1 MAKRITAM
9 LMAVLVTL
17 SFQAGVCMKDGGIYA
32 EEKKEISIIID
43 GTKLAFSRDDG
54 MGVPFID
61 HMGRTQVPIRK
72 PLEKIGAAVLFETD
86 AGSGERN
93 IIISKDGKVIRLA
106 DGDLFMI
113 VNTDTFYLLDASP
126 QIITSRAYMPIRAVF
141 EVLGYSVSW
150 DGASKTVN
158 IQKNQNMP
166 LPPAVTPV
174 GQFKIP
180 QYQSKEEDKPEV
192 IVNHGYIYYLG
203 ENNDIMQTTF
213 SDLTKSKKV
222 YHSPG
227 WIVNLF
233 NDENGR
239 PRLYYHTEGASM
251 GTPHQFAFNTD
262 GSMTELNG
270 GREYAGEVYSTGGR
284 TFAFRELKFGQD
296 SRLEMKNEAGAYVNL
311 GGRENRYD
319 YRSEMDGFNGRP
331 GVYLIG
337 DDLYLLAEPFS
348 GDAGKAVYRVNIKTD
363 EAVRIT
369 DEAYGIQIERNYLY
383 YNTGKEIRK
392 RNLEDGTEISM
403 YNFNGSATNFASDFA
418 VLNGKLYIADRN
430 SFFIAASG
438 EVNAS
443 PLEEGNYIISCSG
456 MALRGDK
463 GEQYLICDI
472 GKNPTKDDG
481 IGSRWMW
488 VYDKDGKLI
497 MEREGDI
504 RLNSVSIE
512 GDNICYY
519 NNTTNQ
525 INVEKIK

>member
-1 MAKRITAM
+1 MKKRIAAM
-9 LMAVLVTL
+9 FMAVLIVL
-17 SFQAGVCMKDGGIYA
+17 SFQAGVCLKDGGVYA
-32 EEKKEISIIID
+32 EEKKEINIIID
-43 GTKLAFSRDDG
+43 GTKLAFSQDDG
-54 MGVPFID
+54 MGIPFID
-61 HMGRTQVPIRK
+61 SAGKAQVPVK
-72 PLEKIGAAVLFETD
+72 KALEKIGATVLFETD

-93 IIISKDGKVIRLA
+93 IIISKDGSVIRLTA
-106 DGDLFMI
+106 GDPIMR
-113 VNTDTFYLLDASP
+113 VNTDTFYLLDAP
-126 QIITSRAYMPIRAVF
+126 PLIMGGRTYMPIRAVF
-141 EVLGYSVSW
+141 EVLGYTVSW
-150 DGASKTVN
+150 DRASKTVS
-158 IQKNQNMP
+158 IQKNQDMP
-166 LPPAVTPV
+166 LLPAITPV
-174 GQFKIP
+174 GQFEIP
-180 QYQSKEEDKPEV
+180 QYQCKEEDEPGV

-222 YHSPG
+222 YHCPG
-227 WIVNLF
+227 WVIHLF
-233 NDENGR
+233 NDENGV
-239 PRLYYHTEGASM
+239 PRLYYHTEGASL
-251 GTPHQFAFNTD
+251 GTPHQFALNAD

-270 GREYAGEVYSTGGR
+270 RREYPAEIDSTGGK
-284 TFAFRELKFGQD
+284 TFAFTELKFGPD
-296 SRLEMKNEAGAYVNL
+296 RLEMKNEEGAYVKL
-311 GGRENRYD
+311 GGSENRYE
-319 YRSEMDGFNGRP
+319 YRTEMNGFNGRR

-337 DDLYLLAEPFS
+337 DDLYLLAEPFT

-369 DEAYGIQIERNYLY
+369 GEAYGVQIEGNYLY

-418 VLNGKLYIADRN
+418 VLNGNLYIADRN
-430 SFFIAASG
+430 GFFITAGG

-443 PLEEGNYIISCSG
+443 PLEDGNHIITCSD

-472 GKNPTKDDG
+472 GKSPMKDDG
-481 IGSRWMW
+481 IGSLWMW

-519 NNTTNQ
+519 NKTTNQ